1 MNKRILTKFNGPVY
15 ITTHKRKKELDTE
28 TVNYSFGSLQRILE
42 HGIKKIDLRNIKSVL
57 VLGLGGGSVIVSLRD
72 KFRFK
77 GKITAVELDPV
88 IIRIA
93 NQEFRISKDYKP
105 QIIKGDAFE
114 VVKSIRPS
122 FGLIIIDIY
131 IHNRVPSRTFSLIFW
146 RNIYR
151 ILDDGGYVIFNADI
165 EGNNR
170 KSLAKVMDRFDTH
183 YTFRVLK
190 KVGGSNTLMI
200 ARKN

>member
-1 MNKRILTKFNGPVY
+1 MDKKIITRFNGTVY
-15 ITTHKRKKELDTE
+15 ITTHKRKKVLDTE

-42 HGIKKIDLRNIKSVL
+42 HGLNKIDLRKVRSVL

-88 IIRIA
+88 IIHIA

-105 QIIKGDAFE
+105 QIIRGDAFE

-131 IHNRVPSRTFSLIFW
+131 IHNRVPSRAFSLIFW

-151 ILDDGGYVIFNADI
+151 ILDEGGYVIFNSDI
-165 EGNNR
+165 ENNNR
-170 KSLAKVMDRFDTH
+170 KALAKIMDRFDTH
-183 YTFRVLK
+183 YTFRVLN
-190 KVGGSNTLMI
+190 KVGGSNTLVI
-200 ARKN
+200 ARKD